1 LQKRSVTTGCTRPI
15 GARQCAPKPPDDKPG
30 SFAFHISEA
39 AVHGLRRTGHDLP
52 FVPTSDGG
60 RSAGRSRHQNA
71 RMKTVRDL
79 SKPPQINGRVEAIVV
94 RGSPRE
100 VARTV
105 ESTVALAGV
114 GLEDDRLGQRGEPEL
129 STRQVTLIQAEHL
142 EVIARLARVDRVDP
156 VGLRRNLVVSGINL
170 LALRNARL
178 QVGDALLEI
187 VGPCQPC
194 SRMEE
199 TIGPGG
205 YAAMRGH
212 GGMTARVITTGS
224 IRLGDVV
231 RAQP

>member
-1 LQKRSVTTGCTRPI
+1 
-15 GARQCAPKPPDDKPG
+15 
-30 SFAFHISEA
+30 
-39 AVHGLRRTGHDLP
+39 
-52 FVPTSDGG
+52 
-60 RSAGRSRHQNA
+60 
-71 RMKTVRDL
+71 MKTIRDL
-79 SKPPQINGRVEAIVV
+79 NKPPQIEGRVEVIVV

-105 ESTVALAGV
+105 ESTVALAGI
-114 GLEDDRLGQRGEPEL
+114 GLQDDRLGRRGESEL

-142 EVIARLARVDRVDP
+142 PVIAALARVERVDP
-156 VGLRRNLVVSGINL
+156 MGLRRNLVVSGINL
-170 LALRNARL
+170 LALKNARL
-178 QVGDALLEI
+178 QVGDALLEL